1 MWRPPHFN
9 YRVRL
14 LGLFTRT
21 KDISR
26 TAGSTNERE
35 RGYEMKVRAYIEF
48 EFDTNDT
55 ELELNSIEELEN
67 YAIGCMVD
75 DIYTMVKHN
84 ELTEAVRVEVIEEAS
99 V

>member
-1 MWRPPHFN
+1 
-9 YRVRL
+9 L
-14 LGLFTRT
+14 LRLFTSIRT
-21 KDISR
+21 
-26 TAGSTNERE
+26 TNKRE
-35 RGYEMKVRAYIEF
+35 RGNEMKVRAYIEF

-84 ELTEAVRVEVIEEAS
+84 ELTEAVRVEVIEEAK

>member
-1 MWRPPHFN
+1 LPKLYERDN
-9 YRVRL
+9 KL
-14 LGLFTRT
+14 
-21 KDISR
+21 SR
-26 TAGSTNERE
+26 TADTTSERE
-35 RGYEMKVRAYIEF
+35 RGNEMKVRAYIEF

-75 DIYTMVKHN
+75 DIYTMVKYN
-84 ELTEAVRVEVIEEAS
+84 ELTEAVRVEVIEEAK

>member
-1 MWRPPHFN
+1 
-9 YRVRL
+9 
-14 LGLFTRT
+14 
-21 KDISR
+21 
-26 TAGSTNERE
+26 
-35 RGYEMKVRAYIEF
+35 MKVRAYIEF

-75 DIYTMVKHN
+75 DIYTMVKHS

>member
-1 MWRPPHFN
+1 M
-9 YRVRL
+9 RL
-14 LGLFTRT
+14 PKLYERA

-26 TAGSTNERE
+26 TAGSTNKRE
-35 RGYEMKVRAYIEF
+35 RGNEMKVRAYIEF

-84 ELTEAVRVEVIEEAS
+84 ELTEAVRVEVIEEAK

>member
-1 MWRPPHFN
+1 MRSQD
-9 YRVRL
+9 RD
-14 LGLFTRT
+14 TRRD
-21 KDISR
+21 KVVSR
-26 TAGSTNERE
+26 TADTTSERE
-35 RGYEMKVRAYIEF
+35 RGTNQMKVRAYIEF

-75 DIYTMVKHN
+75 DIYTMVKYN